1 LAMAKF
7 NVFLTLA
14 ARPAIAA
21 ASGSGIGLRG
31 AVGAAALAFSLVA
44 GLGTQ
49 AAAPADRSPFDRP
62 AALALNRLAAAAPD
76 LAARFDPAARATHVT
91 ARVPGACAGI
101 DLPLA
106 WTLVPAE
113 TSLVASLR
121 PAQGRPDRAPIL
133 DLALRESRNLPP
145 VPTLASRDGPLAT
158 ADDLPRRAA
167 AALQREHEETLGRPA
182 QTATLTPLT
191 RTAWR
196 WTASW
201 LDPHLPAPLTRD
213 TVLLALSPAWVLEL
227 TLSGAG
233 SPEIY
238 EELIGEVMGRVR
250 VEREC

>member
-1 LAMAKF
+1 VAG
-7 NVFLTLA
+7 
-14 ARPAIAA
+14 IAA
-21 ASGSGIGLRG
+21 
-31 AVGAAALAFSLVA
+31 
-44 GLGTQ
+44 Q

-62 AALALNRLAAAAPD
+62 AALAPNRLAAAAPD

-91 ARVPGACAGI
+91 ARVPEACAGI

-106 WTLVPAE
+106 WTLVPGE

-121 PAQGRPDRAPIL
+121 PAQGRPNRAPTL
-133 DLALRESRNLPP
+133 DLALRDARDLPS
-145 VPTLASRDGPLAT
+145 VPTLASRDAPLAT

-167 AALQREHEETLGRPA
+167 AALQREQEETLGRPA

-191 RTAWR
+191 TTAWR
-196 WTASW
+196 WTATW

-227 TLSGAG
+227 TLLGAG
-233 SPEIY
+233 SPEVY